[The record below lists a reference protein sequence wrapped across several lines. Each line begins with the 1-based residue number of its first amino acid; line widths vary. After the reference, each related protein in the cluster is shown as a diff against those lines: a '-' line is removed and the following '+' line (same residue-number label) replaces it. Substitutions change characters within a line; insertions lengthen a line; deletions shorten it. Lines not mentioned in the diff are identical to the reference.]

1 MNSLYHD
8 IQEIRSRIETTLCLR
23 ASDVAKI
30 VSEVTGFNPSDNKET
45 FNAIVRKLC
54 DEYGIDKENENEYE
68 QPLMQSEETYKVS
81 SILAG
86 ISEV

>member
-8 IQEIRSRIETTLCLR
+8 IQEIRNRIETTLCLS

-30 VSEVTGFNPSDNKET
+30 ISEATGFNPSDDKET
-45 FNAIVRKLC
+45 FNAVVDKLC
-54 DEYGIDKENENEYE
+54 DEYGIEKGNGK

-81 SILAG
+81 NVLTE

>member
-8 IQEIRSRIETTLCLR
+8 IQEIRNRIETTLCLS

-30 VSEVTGFNPSDNKET
+30 VSDVTGFNPSDDEEP
-45 FNAIVRKLC
+45 FNAVVDKLC
-54 DEYGIDKENENEYE
+54 DEYGIEKVNRNEYE
-68 QPLMQSEETYKVS
+68 HPLMQSEETYKVS
-81 SILAG
+81 NVLTG

>member
-8 IQEIRSRIETTLCLR
+8 IQEIRNRIETTLCLR

-30 VSEVTGFNPSDNKET
+30 VSEVTGFNPSDDEET
-45 FNAIVRKLC
+45 FNAVVSKLC
-54 DEYGIDKENENEYE
+54 DEYGIEKENKYE
-68 QPLMQSEETYKVS
+68 QSLMQSEETYKVS
-81 SILAG
+81 SVLTG